1 MLIIVFANSEPLD
14 HHSTRPPIITRIS
27 WVIVG
32 GAAGSDCNENKEHQS
47 LQHNGSLSEAGSSTS
62 TDVPNNEDGLCD
74 HQDGIQG
81 GRVTKSTGSA
91 SEL

>member
-1 MLIIVFANSEPLD
+1 MIVFADSEPLN
-14 HHSTRPPIITRIS
+14 HHSTRPPIITRIF
-27 WVIVG
+27 WIIVG

-62 TDVPNNEDGLCD
+62 TDDNNEDNLCD
-74 HQDGIQG
+74 HQNGTQG